1 VHDTSTAST
10 PTPTDPD
17 LDECVRDIL
26 SHIFG
31 EAHADGESDKLIA
44 SVTKQ
49 AASQHHEWSQPKAQ
63 DIPAADLRKMLSQCQ
78 GWDKASVMINGVE
91 YVTKVHD
98 VMYQVSNHK
107 QMTLPLALIDRC
119 ANGGV
124 AGSDTQLIDKSLRS
138 VHIQG
143 IDDHMIKDVPIGT
156 VGAVVITQRGEVIAI
171 MHQYAYTGKGGTIY
185 SSGQLEWCGNDVND
199 HSIKIDGGRQ
209 RLTTPDG
216 YVIPI
221 DVRRG
226 LPYITM
232 RPFTDEEFEELP
244 HILWTS
250 EDNWDPTSLDSVI
263 SDDPNWYEAEPSP
276 PLPDPMYDEYGE
288 FRGRV
293 LINQH
298 EWQVHYFDALDTKT
312 GPDNDNE
319 FHDALEQFAD
329 DPDSV
334 IDLIIYR
341 ANRAH
346 YVCNHETVEAA
357 PKFVMTSEPDY
368 GQLRPR
374 LGWLLVDAIKKTF
387 EHTTQLA
394 RMPMSTI
401 LKKRYKSLNPALNVH
416 PHDEPVA
423 TDTIYSDTP
432 AIDCGFTSAQLF
444 VGTKTHTA
452 DVYPI
457 KSDKQFV
464 NTLLDNITQ
473 RGTPTSSS
481 ATAHRLRL
489 VNVSNRF
496 FDPYTF
502 PLGKASRINSIR
514 TLPNASTRTS
524 NDCATPSST
533 ALGLRC
539 TLGFFVSCMCASC
552 STTHGVK
559 RLMIFLFACPRV
571 LLMTSVP

>member
-1 VHDTSTAST
+1 MHDTSTAGT

-17 LDECVRDIL
+17 LDEQVRDVL

-31 EAHADGESDKLIA
+31 DAHADGESDKLIA

-49 AASQHHEWSQPKAQ
+49 AASQHREWSQPKAQ
-63 DIPAADLRKMLSQCQ
+63 DIPAADLHKMLSQCQ
-78 GWDKASVMINGVE
+78 WPDKPSVMINGVE
-91 YVTKVHD
+91 CIIKLND

-107 QMTLPLALIDRC
+107 QMMLPLALIDRG

-124 AGSDTQLIDKSLRS
+124 ARSDTWLIDKSLRS

-143 IDDHMIKDVPIGT
+143 IDGHMIKDVPIGT
-156 VGAVVITQRGEVIAI
+156 VAAIVNTQRGEVIAI
-171 MHQYAYTGKGGTIY
+171 MHQYAYTGKGGTIH
-185 SSGQLEWCGNDVND
+185 SSSQLEWCGNDIND
-199 HSIKIDGGRQ
+199 CSIKIDGGRQ

-221 DVRRG
+221 DIRHG
-226 LPYITM
+226 LPNIMM

-244 HILWTS
+244 HVLWTS
-250 EDNWDPTSLDSVI
+250 EDDWDPTSLDSVI

-276 PLPDPMYDEYGE
+276 PLPNPMYDEYGE

-298 EWQVHYFDALDTKT
+298 EWQVHYFDALDMKP
-312 GPDNDNE
+312 GPDNDA

-329 DPDSV
+329 NPDSV
-334 IDLIIYR
+334 INLVIYR
-341 ANRAH
+341 ANRAR
-346 YVCNHETVEAA
+346 YVCDHETVEAA

-368 GQLRPR
+368 RQLRPR
-374 LGWLLVDAIKKTF
+374 LGWLPVDAIKKTF
-387 EHTTQLA
+387 ERTTQLA

-416 PHDEPVA
+416 PCDEPVA

-432 AIDCGFTSAQLF
+432 VIDCGITSAQLF
-444 VGTKTHTA
+444 VGTKTRTA

-457 KSDKQFV
+457 KSNKQFV

-473 RGTPTSSS
+473 HGAPTKLISDRGQVEISE
-481 ATAHRLRL
+481 H
-489 VNVSNRF
+489 
-496 FDPYTF
+496 
-502 PLGKASRINSIR
+502 
-514 TLPNASTRTS
+514 
-524 NDCATPSST
+524 
-533 ALGLRC
+533 
-539 TLGFFVSCMCASC
+539 
-552 STTHGVK
+552 VK
-559 RLMIFLFACPRV
+559 QV
-571 LLMTSVP
+571 L